1 MGFIAFCFISSIVIG
16 SISGYLKTS
25 GQSYSRNDCSS
36 ENNYYVLFLDW
47 NKDK

>member
-36 ENNYYVLFLDW
+36 ENNYVLFLDW